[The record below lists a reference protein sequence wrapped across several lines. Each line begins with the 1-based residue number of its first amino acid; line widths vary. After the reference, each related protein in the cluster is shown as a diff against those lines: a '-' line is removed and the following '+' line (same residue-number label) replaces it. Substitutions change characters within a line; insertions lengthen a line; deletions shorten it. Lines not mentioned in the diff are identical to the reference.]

1 MKAVVIGAGMAGL
14 AAAKKLNEHGLD
26 VTVLEARD
34 RPGGRVWTD
43 RAITHHPVEL
53 GAEFIHG
60 REASTWRHVDELGLR
75 TVHWTKGEDSL
86 VRAHDGTLHT
96 MTGARQSIPGFE
108 VTRSWALPDIPAHPF
123 EDLHSYL
130 VRLGFTREQLNY
142 VARTYANASGEEMRF
157 LSAAAFLRGLRE
169 TPAESDHRITGGYDR
184 ITEHLAQGVDIRYGC
199 EVTDIE
205 WGEGVRVMNGSAL
218 ILEAH
223 AAVVTVP
230 VGVLQANALSF
241 DPPLPE
247 RKLRALAGLRMGPV
261 IKLIYRLAEPIVAPH
276 IMAIYSSGKPPMWW
290 SPSYGQEPGDGSS
303 VWTGFVSGSAA
314 ASLLAMGESAAL
326 RQGMQT
332 LEAEAGRNLE
342 PTAQR
347 LVAWPHDPYARGG
360 YSVVLP
366 GHHGA
371 RELLAAPEPPLFF
384 AGEASA
390 PQHSAATVHGA
401 IDSGV
406 RAAGELAGYALAK
419 GATLAG

>member
-1 MKAVVIGAGMAGL
+1 MAGL

-75 TVHWTKGEDSL
+75 TVHWTKGKDSL

-108 VTRSWALPDIPAHPF
+108 VTRSWALPDVPAHPF

-130 VRLGFTREQLNY
+130 VRVGFTHEQLNY

-157 LSAAAFLRGLRE
+157 LSAAA
-169 TPAESDHRITGGYDR
+169 
-184 ITEHLAQGVDIRYGC
+184 
-199 EVTDIE
+199 
-205 WGEGVRVMNGSAL
+205 
-218 ILEAH
+218 
-223 AAVVTVP
+223 
-230 VGVLQANALSF
+230 
-241 DPPLPE
+241 
-247 RKLRALAGLRMGPV
+247 
-261 IKLIYRLAEPIVAPH
+261 
-276 IMAIYSSGKPPMWW
+276 
-290 SPSYGQEPGDGSS
+290 
-303 VWTGFVSGSAA
+303 
-314 ASLLAMGESAAL
+314 SLLATGESAPL
-326 RQGMQT
+326 RQGLQT
-332 LEAEAGRNLE
+332 LEAEAGRKLH

-390 PQHSAATVHGA
+390 SQHSAATVHGA
-401 IDSGV
+401 LDSGV

-419 GATLAG
+419 GSTLAG